1 MPIWYKPTRYAPYRQ
16 TTSWHVAHDALVT
29 RLRDVVC
36 ISGHSRGGR
45 RPPCRVS
52 RCVQG
57 SCVCVCVWSMRVGV
71 ADILCGISSMTMQ
84 CSSMN
89 QDVLTLSLY
98 PHAAPT
104 HPATEPLVAV
114 QNTALFEDMAGRW
127 SVEVELVY
135 GPRIYASASRRG
147 TGACRVSDS
156 PVSPWRQQLNSS

>member
-1 MPIWYKPTRYAPYRQ
+1 
-16 TTSWHVAHDALVT
+16 
-29 RLRDVVC
+29 
-36 ISGHSRGGR
+36 
-45 RPPCRVS
+45 
-52 RCVQG
+52 
-57 SCVCVCVWSMRVGV
+57 
-71 ADILCGISSMTMQ
+71 MTMQ

-135 GPRIYASASRRG
+135 GPRIYMRPRAAGGRAPAASLIALFRRG
-147 TGACRVSDS
+147 GSSSILLEKVLLPVLGLRLELLLLLGLLLLLRRLVRRRRVKEAEDG
-156 PVSPWRQQLNSS
+156 VLRHLGDRAQ

>member
-1 MPIWYKPTRYAPYRQ
+1 MCGVDA
-16 TTSWHVAHDALVT
+16 VAVCGLYGILSALVS
-29 RLRDVVC
+29 LDD
-36 ISGHSRGGR
+36 
-45 RPPCRVS
+45 
-52 RCVQG
+52 
-57 SCVCVCVWSMRVGV
+57 
-71 ADILCGISSMTMQ
+71 AMQ